1 MTSLPQLELTSSRR
15 FKLSTWLRSELENL
29 PPQAI
34 DGVPGPVALSVMDIV
49 PDVVFTQEAWPHTD
63 PKWPTS
69 VFYTMT
75 ADGDMY
81 EFGSLSNPEGL
92 RATAGK
98 VFCVNPLELHWLRP
112 DPVVS
117 TGWVALQWV
126 VPREQ
131 TEAFELALAG
141 AITAWNASNAKLPQ
155 LG

>member
-1 MTSLPQLELTSSRR
+1 MVAIPQLELTAARR
-15 FKLSTWLRSELENL
+15 FELSAWLRLQLEDM
-29 PPQAI
+29 PSQSI
-34 DGVPGPVALSVMDIV
+34 DGVPGPAEMMVMGIV

-81 EFGSLSNPEGL
+81 EFGSLSHPEGL
-92 RATAGK
+92 RASAGK

-126 VPREQ
+126 VPRDQ
-131 TEAFELALAG
+131 ASAFELELAG
-141 AITAWNASNAKLPQ
+141 AIRGWNASTTTLPR

>member
-1 MTSLPQLELTSSRR
+1 MNAIPPLELTASRR
-15 FKLSTWLRSELENL
+15 FELSTWLRSELENMS
-29 PPQAI
+29 PQAI
-34 DGVPGPVALSVMDIV
+34 DGVTGPAELSVMGIV

-75 ADGDMY
+75 VDGDMY
-81 EFGSLSNPEGL
+81 EFGSLAHPDGM
-92 RATAGK
+92 RAAVGK

-131 TEAFELALAG
+131 AGAFELAVAG
-141 AITAWNASNAKLPQ
+141 AINAWNATAAKLPL